1 MPANPHLSTRKG
13 VYLFHYMFYSFKG
26 DKFEFTYDEG
36 KVNGRGVYYAANGSS
51 EERNYVNSVMH
62 GPATLFM
69 ANGDTEERTYE
80 SGETY
85 SHSEFN

>member
-1 MPANPHLSTRKG
+1 M
-13 VYLFHYMFYSFKG
+13 
-26 DKFEFTYDEG
+26 
-36 KVNGRGVYYAANGSS
+36 NGRGVYYAANGSS

-80 SGETY
+80 SGETNSY
-85 SHSEFN
+85 SELNSGFTRTGGSMPPVVF